1 LNRREV
7 SQPFIVDTHCHLDY
21 IEVGLYGHD
30 AQRPL
35 AEVIEAAHQHG
46 VQYMVNPSVNIA
58 DFDRV
63 LSVAERFET
72 VYASIGVHPCEVE
85 ETRSVPHWQQQVLQ
99 RLSHPKVVAI
109 GETGLDYYHQTADS
123 SQAVLQR
130 QCFAQ
135 HLEWAVEHGLPL
147 IIHDREAHEDVAKMV
162 DDYPTATG
170 IMHCFGGN
178 ADFALAMVERGYMIS
193 FAGNTTFKK
202 AVELHEAAKA
212 IPLSA
217 MLLET
222 DSPFLSPVPERGR
235 PNEPYRTRFVAE
247 FIAELRGIP
256 FEELIQQTTKNAF
269 RVFGFPV
276 HTEGTIGVSVL

>member
-1 LNRREV
+1 MLSHLNAEA
-7 SQPFIVDTHCHLDY
+7 PFIVDTHCHLDY
-21 IEVGLYGHD
+21 IEAGLFGHNSE
-30 AQRPL
+30 RPL
-35 AEVIEAAHQHG
+35 AETIEAAHRFG
-46 VQYMVNPSVNIA
+46 VRYMVNPSVNIA

-63 LSVAERFET
+63 LSVAERFES

-85 ETRSVPHWQQQVLQ
+85 ETLTVNDWQQQVTQ
-99 RLSHPKVVAI
+99 RLLRPKVVAI
-109 GETGLDYYHQTADS
+109 GETGLDYYHQAGDS
-123 SQAVLQR
+123 EHATLQR

-135 HLEWAVEHGLPL
+135 HLEWAEAYGLPL
-147 IIHDREAHEDVAKMV
+147 IIHDREAHADVGKMV
-162 DDYPTATG
+162 EDYPKATG

-202 AVELHEAAKA
+202 AVDLHEAAKA

-247 FIAELRGIP
+247 FIATLRDISI
-256 FEELIQQTTKNAF
+256 EEVMHQTTLNAF
-269 RVFGFPV
+269 RVFKFPPFSQAV
-276 HTEGTIGVSVL
+276 AGA